1 MEKENISTMIE
12 PKAGELDATDIKI
25 LTCLQDNS
33 LLYPF
38 YLPIDI
44 SASGLDFRDMVV

>member
-1 MEKENISTMIE
+1 MKRLTDFRQPFISIVNF
-12 PKAGELDATDIKI
+12 I
-25 LTCLQDNS
+25 
-33 LLYPF
+33 LYPF